1 MDQTPPTPAE
11 PVYPDMPPD
20 MTYQRA
26 LVWKSHKLDE
36 VWIELQELKQK
47 YAIRVAPDAPLELLT
62 SPENLKIYEWVKR
75 LPISDR
81 SLNMLG
87 YAIDHNKI
95 DYLFMTDMGDPG
107 SPFYLEL
114 ANKWRDGHYKIM
126 TTETQEKY
134 FDWLDKLEKKGAE
147 LKGMEKKVEA
157 LKPELK
163 TLTEQRDA
171 LKIECDAIKAN
182 AKAEIDK
189 DKEFL
194 NRQKEGVKNTFRN
207 LLGGFLIGE
216 RVRIEFMNR
225 DYNLETIEC
234 EVLAL
239 EGDQLTVSVG
249 SSKKAINVDHI
260 FSIGKGGNLE

>member
-95 DYLFMTDMGDPG
+95 DDSGEAKQRLG
-107 SPFYLEL
+107 LEL
-114 ANKWRDGHYKIM
+114 FAQLEFHLLSNFILTHKS
-126 TTETQEKY
+126 KY
-134 FDWLDKLEKKGAE
+134 
-147 LKGMEKKVEA
+147 
-157 LKPELK
+157 
-163 TLTEQRDA
+163 
-171 LKIECDAIKAN
+171 
-182 AKAEIDK
+182 
-189 DKEFL
+189 
-194 NRQKEGVKNTFRN
+194 
-207 LLGGFLIGE
+207 
-216 RVRIEFMNR
+216 
-225 DYNLETIEC
+225 
-234 EVLAL
+234 
-239 EGDQLTVSVG
+239 G
-249 SSKKAINVDHI
+249 S
-260 FSIGKGGNLE
+260 